1 MYPAF
6 EIPEG
11 EFDGYIF
18 DNDGTLVLSMDLHYA
33 AWVDAYARSGAT
45 FEFTRDLAQAM
56 AGKDMVETVEEVNR
70 LFGQRLDPMRVVADQ
85 ESYYF
90 THLHLVQRNEPLIR
104 FAEETALRRPVAVA
118 SGGRRHIVERT
129 LGAARLGTLFRHVVT
144 MDDVKRGKPAPD
156 LFLVAAERMGV
167 EPRRCLVFEDGVLG
181 MEAAAAAGMEA
192 VLLRY
197 G

>member
-6 EIPEG
+6 EIPGG
-11 EFDGYIF
+11 EFEGYIF
-18 DNDGTLVLSMDLHYA
+18 DNDGTLVLSMDLHYE
-33 AWVDAYARSGAT
+33 AWVDAYARNGAT

-70 LFGQRLDPMRVVADQ
+70 LFGQRLDPLRVVAAQ
-85 ESYYF
+85 ETYYF
-90 THLHLVQRNEPLIR
+90 THLHRVRRNEPLIR
-104 FAEETALRRPVAVA
+104 FAEATAQRHPVAVA

-129 LGAARLGTLFRHVVT
+129 LGAARLESLFLHVVT

-156 LFLVAAERMGV
+156 LFLLAAERMGV
-167 EPRRCLVFEDGVLG
+167 DPGRCLVFEDGVLG
-181 MEAAAAAGMEA
+181 MEAAEAAGMKA

-197 G
+197 